1 MAHLLPP
8 ITLSLRIKL
17 QLWQPHLQLL
27 PQEHSRSLAPTLLLK
42 MALKTKRVVSNG
54 YLATV
59 AFLGMSRW
67 IILQKNL
74 RASVYPEKLI
84 VKEGISVT
92 FTCNVTG
99 PQITSLVWTKNLK
112 PVITSARTKLI
123 SSEVLQI
130 YSVMREDKG
139 MYQCFVRSHDY
150 SYQGSAQLSL
160 EVLKTNV
167 KTMKQLHCLTIGE
180 ADKELTNKQGG
191 HEIPRG
197 NKAPEFHYRE

>member
-1 MAHLLPP
+1 MLSITPINLP
-8 ITLSLRIKL
+8 ISTLSTV
-17 QLWQPHLQLL
+17 
-27 PQEHSRSLAPTLLLK
+27 SG
-42 MALKTKRVVSNG
+42 LKTEECGFQWITVHIGIFENEQANCKEG
-54 YLATV
+54 LA
-59 AFLGMSRW
+59 AKP
-67 IILQKNL
+67 KNL

-167 KTMKQLHCLTIGE
+167 QTMKQLHCLTIGE